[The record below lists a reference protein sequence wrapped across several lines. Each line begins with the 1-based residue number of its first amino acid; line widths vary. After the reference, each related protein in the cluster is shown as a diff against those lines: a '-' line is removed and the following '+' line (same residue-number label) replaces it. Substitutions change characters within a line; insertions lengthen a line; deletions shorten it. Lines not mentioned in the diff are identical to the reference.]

1 MRNTP
6 DSDGLGFVLADLS
19 RLLRRDFDRRV
30 RALELTQAQWRAI
43 AHLARRDGVN
53 QTALAEQL
61 EVAPITLGRLV
72 DRLETAGWVRR
83 EADPAD
89 RRASLLYL
97 TPKAEPIIGEMR
109 ALAAEALEDL
119 VAGIPESAR
128 KSLVETLARMKQ
140 NLAAAEAAASQRSTE
155 GTTDDGRR
163 RQESKHR
170 NTR

>member
-1 MRNTP
+1 MHRNP
-6 DSDGLGFVLADLS
+6 DSDSVGFLLADVS

-43 AHLARRDGVN
+43 ARLARQDGVN

-97 TPKAEPIIGEMR
+97 TPKAEPIIGEIR
-109 ALAAEALEDL
+109 ALADEALADL
-119 VAGIPESAR
+119 MAGIAESAR
-128 KSLVETLARMKQ
+128 TALVETLVRMKQ
-140 NLAAAEAAASQRSTE
+140 NLTEAEAAAGHSSTE
-155 GTTDDGRR
+155 GTTDDGRK
-163 RQESKHR
+163 RQDSKHR
-170 NTR
+170 STR